1 MQVVDTLEVLFDL
14 RVIEAYHLDHLL
26 DGGLVLAALQID
38 AQLPLASLDP
48 ELKRACAFA
57 REERLGL
64 LVGFLRQE

>member
-26 DGGLVLAALQID
+26 DGSLVLAALQIN
-38 AQLPLASLDP
+38 AQLPLTSFDP

-64 LVGFLRQE
+64 LVGFLCQE